1 MDPQQQ
7 ADKFLAVITQHKG
20 IIYKIA
26 NLYCRQEEDRKD
38 LIQEIIFQLWRSFGN
53 YKEQYRLSTWLY
65 KISLNVAIS
74 YYRKDRRRSTTALPL
89 TDSIIDMVP
98 GTEQDGTEQQL
109 QLLQRFVNELKPLDR
124 ALMILYLEE
133 KTYKEM
139 AEILGLTETNIA
151 TRISRVKDKLK
162 LKFLTVNN

>member
-7 ADKFLAVITQHKG
+7 ADKFLAVIAQHKG
-20 IIYKIA
+20 IIYKVA
-26 NLYCRQEEDRKD
+26 NLYCRHEEDRKD
-38 LIQEIIFQLWRSFGN
+38 LIQEIIFQLWRSFGSYN
-53 YKEQYRLSTWLY
+53 EQYRLSTWLY

-74 YYRKDRRRSTTALPL
+74 FYRKDKRRSTTALPL
-89 TDSIIDMVP
+89 TDSIINLVP
-98 GTEQDGTEQQL
+98 GPEHDGTEQQL

-133 KTYKEM
+133 KSYREM

-162 LKFLTVNN
+162 QKFLTVNN